1 MTPAEYYKAN
11 MGLVHVVSRKGF
23 SRMAAAKVVIDYE
36 DVFQEMSI
44 VFLKALEKFDESKG
58 FKFSTYYFMC
68 AFNRLNRWAQDLIEE
83 RLKHGV
89 VSIEE
94 LGHNVGDGGDMD
106 MGGMMSDMSDPS
118 ADPES
123 SYRVRELLDHMAKSL
138 SPLAGLIL
146 EWSIAP
152 PEEVMTEIR
161 KAQKYAEYGRAK
173 GHNSRC
179 MVQVSPRYI
188 ASFVRMISD
197 VSQPEVTKALRE
209 IEELRYSDAK
219 LFVGA

>member
-179 MVQVSPRYI
+179 MVQISPRYI

>member
-44 VFLKALEKFDESKG
+44 VFLKAFEGFDESKG
-58 FKFSTYYFMC
+58 FKFSTYFFMC
-68 AFNRLNRWAQDLIEE
+68 AYNRLNRWAQDLIEE

-94 LGHNVGDGGDMD
+94 LGHNLEGDDID
-106 MGGMMSDMSDPS
+106 MGSMMQDMSDPS
-118 ADPES
+118 TDPES
-123 SYRVRELLDHMAKSL
+123 SYRVRELLEHMATKL

-146 EWSIAP
+146 QWSIAP
-152 PEEVMTEIR
+152 PEEVMAEVR
-161 KAQKYAEYGRAK
+161 KAHQYAEYGRSK

-179 MVQVSPRYI
+179 MVQISPRYV
-188 ASFVRMISD
+188 ASFIRMISD
-197 VSQPEVTKALRE
+197 ASQPEVTKALRE

>member
-23 SRMAAAKVVIDYE
+23 SRMVAAKVVIDYE

-44 VFLKALEKFDESKG
+44 VFLKAFEGFDESKG
-58 FKFSTYYFMC
+58 FKFSTYFFMC
-68 AFNRLNRWAQDLIEE
+68 AYNRLNRWAQDLIEE

-94 LGHNVGDGGDMD
+94 LGHNLEGDDID
-106 MGGMMSDMSDPS
+106 MGSMMQDMSDPS

-123 SYRVRELLDHMAKSL
+123 SYRVRELLEHMATTL

-146 EWSIAP
+146 QWSIAP
-152 PEEVMTEIR
+152 PEEVMTEVR
-161 KAQKYAEYGRAK
+161 KAHQYAEYGRSK

-179 MVQVSPRYI
+179 MVQINPRYI

-197 VSQPEVTKALRE
+197 ASQPEVTKALRE

>member
-1 MTPAEYYKAN
+1 MTPADYYKAN

-23 SRMAAAKVVIDYE
+23 SRLAAAKVVIDYE

-44 VFLKALEKFDESKG
+44 VFLKAFEKFDESKG

-68 AFNRLNRWAQDLIEE
+68 AYNRLNRWAQDLIEE

-94 LGHNVGDGGDMD
+94 LGHGSDGDDIN
-106 MGGMMSDMSDPS
+106 MSNLLEEYADPS
-118 ADPES
+118 TDPES
-123 SYRVRELLDHMAKSL
+123 SYRVTELLEHMLKTV

-146 EWSIAP
+146 EWSITP
-152 PEEVMTEIR
+152 PQEVMTEIH
-161 KAQKYAEYGRAK
+161 KAQQYAKYGRSK
-173 GHNSRC
+173 GHNARC

-188 ASFVRMISD
+188 ANFISMVSD
-197 VSQPEVTKALRE
+197 VSQSEVTKALKE
-209 IEELRYSDAK
+209 IEEIRYSDAQ

>member
-1 MTPAEYYKAN
+1 MTPADFYKAN
-11 MGLVHVVSRKGF
+11 MGLVHAVSRKGF
-23 SRMAAAKVVIDYE
+23 SRLATAKVVIDYE

-44 VFLKALEKFDESKG
+44 VFLKAFEKFDESKG

-68 AFNRLNRWAQDLIEE
+68 AYNRLNRWAQDLIEE
-83 RLKHGV
+83 RLKYGV

-94 LGHNVGDGGDMD
+94 LSQAAGDGEDLD
-106 MGGMMSDMSDPS
+106 ISTMMQDYADPS
-118 ADPES
+118 SDPES
-123 SYRVRELLDHMAKSL
+123 SYRVTELLEHMVKTI

-152 PEEVMTEIR
+152 PQEVMTEVR
-161 KAQKYAEYGRAK
+161 KAQDYAEYGRSM

-188 ASFVRMISD
+188 ASFISMISD
-197 VSQPEVTKALRE
+197 VSQPEVTKALKE
-209 IEELRYSDAK
+209 IEDIRYSEAK

>member
-44 VFLKALEKFDESKG
+44 VFLKAFEGFDESRG
-58 FKFSTYYFMC
+58 FKFSTYFFMC
-68 AFNRLNRWAQDLIEE
+68 AYNRLNRWAQDLIEE

-94 LGHNVGDGGDMD
+94 LGHNLDGDDID
-106 MGGMMSDMSDPS
+106 MGSMMQDMSDPS

-123 SYRVRELLDHMAKSL
+123 SYRVRELLEHMATKL
-138 SPLAGLIL
+138 SPLAALIL

-152 PEEVMTEIR
+152 PKEVMVEVR
-161 KAQKYAEYGRAK
+161 KAHQYAEYGRSK

-179 MVQVSPRYI
+179 MVQVSPRYV
-188 ASFVRMISD
+188 ASFIRMVSD
-197 VSQPEVTKALRE
+197 ASQPEVTKALRE
-209 IEELRYSDAK
+209 LEELRYSDAR

>member
-11 MGLVHVVSRKGF
+11 LGLVHSVSRKGF
-23 SRMAAAKVVIDYE
+23 SRLATAKVVIDYE

-44 VFLKALEKFDESKG
+44 VFLKAFEKFDESKG

-68 AFNRLNRWAQDLIEE
+68 AYNRLNRWAQDLIEE

-94 LGHNVGDGGDMD
+94 LGQMTGEGDDF
-106 MGGMMSDMSDPS
+106 DMSAAMTDYADPS
-118 ADPES
+118 TDPES
-123 SYRVRELLDHMAKSL
+123 SYRVKELLDHMLKTL

-152 PEEVMTEIR
+152 PDEVMTEVR
-161 KAQKYAEYGRAK
+161 KAQDYAAYGRSQ
-173 GHNSRC
+173 GHNTRC
-179 MVQVSPRYI
+179 MVQVSPRYV
-188 ASFVRMISD
+188 ASFIRMVSD
-197 VSQPEVTKALRE
+197 VTPPEVAKALKE
-209 IEELRYSDAK
+209 IEDIRYADAK
-219 LFVGA
+219 HFVGA

>member
-1 MTPAEYYKAN
+1 MTSADFYKAN
-11 MGLVHVVSRKGF
+11 MGLVHAVSRKGF
-23 SRMAAAKVVIDYE
+23 SRLATAKVVIDYE

-44 VFLKALEKFDESKG
+44 VFLKAFEGFDESKG

-68 AFNRLNRWAQDLIEE
+68 AYNRLNRWAQGLIEE

-94 LGHNVGDGGDMD
+94 LSHGSDGDDMD
-106 MGGMMSDMSDPS
+106 LGNVMQDYADPS

-123 SYRVRELLDHMAKSL
+123 SYRVTELLQYMLKNV

-146 EWSIAP
+146 EWSIMP
-152 PEEVMTEIR
+152 PQEVMTEVR
-161 KAQKYAEYGRAK
+161 KAHQYAEYGRSK
-173 GHNSRC
+173 GYNARC

-188 ASFVRMISD
+188 ASFISMISD
-197 VSQPEVTKALRE
+197 VSQSEVTKALKE
-209 IEELRYSDAK
+209 IEDIRYSEAK

>member
-1 MTPAEYYKAN
+1 MTSADFYKAN
-11 MGLVHVVSRKGF
+11 MGLVHAVSRKGF
-23 SRMAAAKVVIDYE
+23 SRLATAKVVIDYE

-44 VFLKALEKFDESKG
+44 VFLKAFEGFDESKG

-68 AFNRLNRWAQDLIEE
+68 AYNRLNYWAQRLIEE

-94 LGHNVGDGGDMD
+94 LSKGSDGDDMD
-106 MGGMMSDMSDPS
+106 LGNVMQDYADPS
-118 ADPES
+118 TDPES
-123 SYRVRELLDHMAKSL
+123 SYRVTELLQYMLKNV

-146 EWSIAP
+146 EWSIMP
-152 PEEVMTEIR
+152 PQEVMTEVR
-161 KAQKYAEYGRAK
+161 KAHQYAEYGRSR
-173 GHNSRC
+173 GHNARC

-188 ASFVRMISD
+188 ASFISMISD
-197 VSQPEVTKALRE
+197 VSQLEVTKALKE
-209 IEELRYSDAK
+209 IEEIRYSDAK